1 MMRTPTSSAPRTAA
15 ETSIAGGLLPL
26 MFIIFTGFL
35 CIGIPLPALPL
46 HVNGVLGFGTL
57 TFGWVVGM
65 QSLTTILTRK
75 FAGAF
80 CDRRGPKLSVSVG
93 LPLAALAGL
102 LYLLSTLITDADTSL
117 AVLFAGRLLMGP
129 AESLFLT
136 GTMTWGIGRIGVQ
149 RTGKVMAWQGIAM
162 FAALGLGA
170 PVGIWL
176 QQHYG
181 FAGVAVTT
189 MLLPLIGLAVA
200 ASLAALPA
208 LGNRGTGMP
217 MAQVLRLIW
226 RFGLALALGAMPF
239 AIITS
244 FLVLLYA
251 SHQWAGAGLAILGF
265 SVGYIGVRLFFAH
278 LPDRIGGAKVGL
290 VSVAIELCGQ
300 LLLWQAHDPLMAGLG
315 TLLTG
320 IGFSLVFP
328 SMGVQ
333 ALALVPAH
341 SRGIAVASFMAFI
354 DLAAGLTGPLV
365 GVLIGWFGYGAA
377 FLAGTVASILALL
390 LIISGMTRSSGKTG

>member
-1 MMRTPTSSAPRTAA
+1 MTATTEKSAAA
-15 ETSIAGGLLPL
+15 GLLPL
-26 MFIIFTGFL
+26 VVIVFTSFL

-46 HVNGVLGFGTL
+46 HVNGVLGFSAL
-57 TFGWVVGM
+57 TVGWVVGI
-65 QSLTTILTRK
+65 QSFSTILTRK
-75 FAGAF
+75 FSGNYCDRHGPKRAVALGLPMASVAGA
-80 CDRRGPKLSVSVG
+80 
-93 LPLAALAGL
+93 
-102 LYLLSTLITDADTSL
+102 LYFISTLLADSAASL
-117 AVLFAGRLLMGP
+117 VVLFLGRLLMGP

-170 PVGIWL
+170 PVGIAI
-176 QQHYG
+176 QQRFG
-181 FAGVAVTT
+181 FAGVAITT
-189 MLLPLIGLAVA
+189 MVLPLLGLAVA
-200 ASLAALPA
+200 AGLRALPA
-208 LGNRGTGMP
+208 LGSKSGGVS

-226 RFGLALALGAMPF
+226 RFGLSLALGAMPF

-251 SHQWAGAGLAILGF
+251 SNNWSGAGLAILGF
-265 SVGYIGVRLFFAH
+265 SAGYVGVRLFFAH

-290 VSVAIELCGQ
+290 VSVAIELVGQ

-328 SMGVQ
+328 AMGVQ
-333 ALALVPAH
+333 AMARVPAH
-341 SRGIAVASFMAFI
+341 SRGMAVATFMAFI
-354 DLAAGLTGPLV
+354 DVAAGLTGPLV
-365 GVLIGWFGYGAA
+365 GLLIGLYGYGSA
-377 FLAGTVASILALL
+377 FLAGAVACVLALL
-390 LIISGMTRSSGKTG
+390 LMVSSMASAPAQQQA